1 MKSSP
6 VVISITGERGGLILV
21 TSCHAQELIFENV
34 PKLVKIFIGVSLVIF
49 EKTKV
54 IESKRQLCLASSLR
68 LEERE
73 HILSEEVVL
82 IGFCS

>member
-1 MKSSP
+1 MQKILASPCMNLRVCMKSSP

-49 EKTKV
+49 EKLK
-54 IESKRQLCLASSLR
+54 
-68 LEERE
+68 
-73 HILSEEVVL
+73 
-82 IGFCS
+82 